1 MGKMS
6 KSLGNVVNP
15 LQVIEGVN
23 NKKLEPAYGA
33 DVLRLWVASVDYA
46 GDVRV
51 GSNIIKQTFE
61 SYRKLRNTARYLIGN
76 LADYDPTEHVVP
88 YDDLPS
94 MDKWMLGTLSQM
106 LNEVNDALSKYQFSR
121 ATNEV
126 LRFATADLSNF
137 YLDVAKDRLYISAVD
152 DSRRRSCQT
161 VIHALLEGL
170 AKSVAPILPH
180 MAEDIWQNLPY
191 KAEGDD
197 SSVFE
202 GGISEELVSYPEFDA
217 ARWNLVRDVRT
228 DVNQVLE
235 VARQD
240 KLVGASLD
248 AAAYIYTSD
257 ENVRKVLE
265 ELDGDESLI
274 SPSIKTNGVDEL
286 RTALMMSQVRI
297 VDSEDE
303 VAAACDAAYV
313 AKGELSGCFVGVKKA
328 EGTKCGRCWF
338 YDREVGTHDRYG
350 NDLCQRCD
358 EAIASWEETGKKFET
373 APLEEAPVA

>member
-1 MGKMS
+1 MS

-15 LQVIEGVN
+15 LQVIEGGN

-46 GDVRV
+46 SDVRV
-51 GSNIIKQTFE
+51 GANIIKQTFE

-76 LADYDPTEHVVP
+76 LADYNPSEDAVP

-94 MDKWMLGTLSQM
+94 MDKWMLGTMSKT
-106 LNEVNDALSKYQFSR
+106 LNEVDDALSKYQFGR

-137 YLDVAKDRLYISAVD
+137 YLDTAKDRLYISAVND
-152 DSRRRSCQT
+152 ARRRSCQT
-161 VIHALLEGL
+161 VLHALLEGF
-170 AKSVAPILPH
+170 AKSIAPILPH

-191 KAEGDD
+191 KSEGDD

-202 GGISEELVSYPEFDA
+202 GGLSKDLMSYPEHDA
-217 ARWNLVRDVRT
+217 EMWDLVRNVRT

-235 VARQD
+235 LARRD

-257 ENVRKVLE
+257 EKIKKVLDQ
-265 ELDGDESLI
+265 LDGDESLI
-274 SPSIKTNGVDEL
+274 SPSVKTNGVDEL
-286 RTALMMSQVRI
+286 RTAMMISQVRI

-303 VAAACDAAYV
+303 VTGACDAEYT
-313 AKGELSGCFVGVKKA
+313 AKGELSGCTIGVKQA
-328 EGTKCGRCWF
+328 AGTKCGRCWF
-338 YDREVGTHDRYG
+338 YDEDVGKVETEYG
-350 NDLCQRCD
+350 ADLCQRCGS
-358 EAIASWEETGKKFET
+358 AIHSWEEETGSKFAVEV
-373 APLEEAPVA
+373 PEEAPVA